1 LSKNVAFHPL
11 LYDRG
16 IPGEKLEKPQMPVFE
31 YKGVTAAGKKTS
43 GVQDGDG
50 LKAVKAKLKK
60 DGVIVLEIREG
71 SSASAARGN
80 ISFTFSS
87 RVKLGDLANATRQLA
102 TLLSSGLPLME
113 ALSVLVEQEET
124 AALKGALSSVRD
136 SVREGASLADALKTK
151 PKAFSQLFVN
161 MVSAGEASGTLE
173 VTLDRLAD
181 FLDEQV
187 RFRGRVSASLAYPA
201 FMSVVGIGMLFFIFS
216 FVMPRMVGMF
226 QDMKQQLPFI
236 TLMLLWIVKFLSSF
250 WWALLLALGT
260 GVYYFRRYMRTPAG
274 RENIDARLL
283 RLPVFGTLIRMIA
296 VSRFTRTLGTLLQS
310 GVPTLAALD
319 IVKSV
324 VGNTV
329 LANAIQKARENVRE
343 GEPIADPLRR
353 SGLFPPVV
361 VQMVAVGEKS
371 GELEKMLLKI
381 SDSFDRTV
389 ETRLTGLMALMEPM
403 IILAMGLI
411 IGFVVIA
418 IMLPMLQMSSGV
430 Q

>member
-1 LSKNVAFHPL
+1 
-11 LYDRG
+11 
-16 IPGEKLEKPQMPVFE
+16 MPVFE
-31 YKGVTAAGKKTS
+31 YKGVTATGKKVS
-43 GVQDGDG
+43 GVQDGDS
-50 LKAVKAKLKK
+50 LKAVKTKLKK
-60 DGVIVLEIREG
+60 EGVIVLEIREG
-71 SSASAARGN
+71 SSMRAARRGN
-80 ISFTFSS
+80 LSFSFGS
-87 RVKLGDLANATRQLA
+87 RVKLSDLANTTRQLA
-102 TLLSSGLPLME
+102 TLLSSGLPLMD

-124 AALKGALSSVRD
+124 EALKGALSSVRD
-136 SVREGASLADALKTK
+136 SVREGASLADALKSN
-151 PKAFSQLFVN
+151 PKAFSQLYIN
-161 MVSAGEASGTLE
+161 MVSAGESSGTLE

-187 RFRGRVSASLAYPA
+187 RFRGRISAALAYPA
-201 FMSVVGIGMLFFIFS
+201 FMTVIGIGMLFFIFS
-216 FVMPRMVGMF
+216 FVMPRVVGMF
-226 QDMKQQLPFI
+226 EDMKQQLPLI
-236 TLMLLWIVKFLSSF
+236 TLLLLGIVRFLSTF
-250 WWALLLALGT
+250 WWALILAVAG
-260 GVYYFRRYMRTPAG
+260 GVYYFRRYARTQAG

-283 RLPVFGTLIRMIA
+283 RMPVFGTLIRMIA

-310 GVPTLAALD
+310 GVPTLTALD

-324 VGNTV
+324 IGNTV
-329 LANAIQKARENVRE
+329 LANAIQQARENVRE

-389 ETRLTGLMALMEPM
+389 ETRLTGLMALMEPV
-403 IILAMGLI
+403 IILVMGLI

>member
-1 LSKNVAFHPL
+1 
-11 LYDRG
+11 
-16 IPGEKLEKPQMPVFE
+16 MPVFE
-31 YKGVTAAGKKTS
+31 YKGVTTQGKKVS
-43 GVQDGDG
+43 GVQDGDS
-50 LKAVKAKLKK
+50 LKIVRGRLKK
-60 DGVIVLEIREG
+60 EGVIVLDIREG
-71 SSASAARGN
+71 ASLRSARRGTTSLAFAR
-80 ISFTFSS
+80 
-87 RVKLGDLANATRQLA
+87 RVKLTDLANATRQLA
-102 TLLSSGLPLME
+102 TLLSAGLPLME
-113 ALSVLVEQEET
+113 SLAVLVDQEDNESLKAALST
-124 AALKGALSSVRD
+124 VRD
-136 SVREGASLADALKTK
+136 SVREGASLADALKEN
-151 PKAFSQLFVN
+151 PKVFSQLYMN

-173 VTLDRLAD
+173 ITLERLAD

-187 RFRGRVSASLAYPA
+187 RFRGRLSAALAYPA
-201 FMSVVGIGMLFFIFS
+201 FMTVIGISMLFFIFS
-216 FVMPRMVGMF
+216 FVMPRVVGMF
-226 QDMKQQLPFI
+226 ADMKQQLPLI
-236 TLMLLWIVKFLSSF
+236 TVILLGTVRFLSSF
-250 WWALLLALGT
+250 WWAILLAIG
-260 GVYYFRRYMRTPAG
+260 GAAYYIRRYLSTSVG
-274 RENIDARLL
+274 KETFDARLL
-283 RLPVFGTLIRMIA
+283 KLPVFGTLIRMIA
-296 VSRFTRTLGTLLQS
+296 VSRFTRTFGTLLQS

-329 LANAIQKARENVRE
+329 LANAIQQARENVRE

-389 ETRLTGLMALMEPM
+389 DTRITGLMALLEPI
-403 IILAMGLI
+403 IILVMGLI

>member
-1 LSKNVAFHPL
+1 
-11 LYDRG
+11 
-16 IPGEKLEKPQMPVFE
+16 MPVFE
-31 YKGVTAAGKKTS
+31 YKGVTAQGKKVS
-43 GVQDGDG
+43 GVQDGES
-50 LKAVKAKLKK
+50 LKIVRGRLKK
-60 DGVIVLEIREG
+60 EGVIVLDIREG
-71 SSASAARGN
+71 ASLRSARRGTTSLAFAR
-80 ISFTFSS
+80 
-87 RVKLGDLANATRQLA
+87 RVKLTDLANATRQLA
-102 TLLSSGLPLME
+102 TLLSSGLPLMD
-113 ALSVLVEQEET
+113 ALAVLVEQEDNESLK
-124 AALKGALSSVRD
+124 AALSTVRD
-136 SVREGASLADALKTK
+136 SVREGASLADALKEN
-151 PKAFSQLFVN
+151 PRVFSQLYMN

-173 VTLDRLAD
+173 ITLDRLAD

-187 RFRGRVSASLAYPA
+187 RFRGRLSAALAYPA
-201 FMSVVGIGMLFFIFS
+201 FMTVIGISMLFFIVS
-216 FVMPRMVGMF
+216 FVMPRVVGMF
-226 QDMKQQLPFI
+226 EDMKQQLPLI
-236 TLMLLWIVKFLSSF
+236 TVILLGTVRFLSSF
-250 WWALLLALGT
+250 WWAILLTIGGAA
-260 GVYYFRRYMRTPAG
+260 YYIRRYLNTSAG
-274 RENIDARLL
+274 KETFDARLL
-283 RLPVFGTLIRMIA
+283 KLPVFGTLIRMIA

-389 ETRLTGLMALMEPM
+389 DTRITGLMALLEPV
-403 IILAMGLI
+403 IILIMGLI
-411 IGFVVIA
+411 IGFIVIA
-418 IMLPMLQMSSGV
+418 IMLPMLQMSTGV